1 MVHSDAN
8 HLADTAA
15 VEDFNFVDLCVCE
28 GPGIA
33 SQEEDIDG
41 GGNAQATLDVEGDLA
56 VSKEFFFAS
65 GIEVLLGGCLQ

>member
-15 VEDFNFVDLCVCE
+15 VEDFKFVDLGADE

-33 SQEEDIDG
+33 SPEEDG
-41 GGNAQATLDVEGDLA
+41 GGNV
-56 VSKEFFFAS
+56 
-65 GIEVLLGGCLQ
+65 